1 VDPRY
6 RIPTAKPSGFGVFLP
21 SETLSVGYVSKGSI
35 EPLSSVV
42 SEDSLVTSPGTD
54 PEREDLV
61 FGHRIDWETTSA
73 VKFEGL
79 STTTARELLD
89 AGYVDPEAS
98 CGASPTMEEMVA
110 FMERY
115 GESAPESAGEMSAH
129 GRMLAPDRPDGGVV
143 IEGLKY
149 LGPTSDE
156 FIREF
161 AALFYEA
168 ESFMLEKDLHG
179 RCWFA

>member
-1 VDPRY
+1 MTP
-6 RIPTAKPSGFGVFLP
+6 
-21 SETLSVGYVSKGSI
+21 VS
-35 EPLSSVV
+35 
-42 SEDSLVTSPGTD
+42 TD
-54 PEREDLV
+54 PEREEIV
-61 FGHRIDWETTSA
+61 FGHRIDWETTSE
-73 VKFEGL
+73 VKFENL
-79 STTTARELLD
+79 STATARELLD
-89 AGYVDPEAS
+89 AEYMDPEAT

-115 GESAPESAGEMSAH
+115 GEDATPESEGEMSAH
-129 GRMLAPDRPDGGVV
+129 GRVLAPDHHDGGVV

-156 FIREF
+156 FVREF

>member
-1 VDPRY
+1 M
-6 RIPTAKPSGFGVFLP
+6 TS
-21 SETLSVGYVSKGSI
+21 LS
-35 EPLSSVV
+35 
-42 SEDSLVTSPGTD
+42 TD
-54 PEREDLV
+54 PEREQLV
-61 FGHRIDWETTSA
+61 FGHWIDWETTSE
-73 VKFEGL
+73 VKFENL
-79 STTTARELLD
+79 STATARELLD
-89 AGYVDPEAS
+89 AEYMDPEAT

-115 GESAPESAGEMSAH
+115 GEDATPESEGEMSAH
-129 GRMLAPDRPDGGVV
+129 GRVLAPDHHDGGVV

-156 FIREF
+156 FVREF

>member
-1 VDPRY
+1 V
-6 RIPTAKPSGFGVFLP
+6 
-21 SETLSVGYVSKGSI
+21 
-35 EPLSSVV
+35 
-42 SEDSLVTSPGTD
+42 VTSLSTD
-54 PEREDLV
+54 PEREQLV
-61 FGHRIDWETTSA
+61 FGHRIDWDTTSA

-79 STTTARELLD
+79 PTATARELLD
-89 AGYVDPEAS
+89 AGYMNPEAT
-98 CGASPTMEEMVA
+98 CGASPTMGEMVA

-115 GESAPESAGEMSAH
+115 GKDAIPESEGEMSAH
-129 GRMLAPDRPDGGVV
+129 GRVLAPDHPDGGVV

-149 LGPTSDE
+149 LGPTSDT
-156 FIREF
+156 FVREF

>member
-1 VDPRY
+1 MTP
-6 RIPTAKPSGFGVFLP
+6 
-21 SETLSVGYVSKGSI
+21 VS
-35 EPLSSVV
+35 
-42 SEDSLVTSPGTD
+42 TD
-54 PEREDLV
+54 PEREEIV
-61 FGHRIDWETTSA
+61 FGHRIDWETTSE
-73 VKFEGL
+73 VKFENL
-79 STTTARELLD
+79 STATARELLD
-89 AGYVDPEAS
+89 AEYMDPEAT

-115 GESAPESAGEMSAH
+115 GEGATPEREGEMSAH
-129 GRMLAPDRPDGGVV
+129 GRVLAPDHHDGGVV

-156 FIREF
+156 FVREF

>member
-1 VDPRY
+1 MTP
-6 RIPTAKPSGFGVFLP
+6 
-21 SETLSVGYVSKGSI
+21 VS
-35 EPLSSVV
+35 
-42 SEDSLVTSPGTD
+42 TD
-54 PEREDLV
+54 PEREQLV
-61 FGHRIDWETTSA
+61 FGHRIDWNTTSE

-79 STTTARELLD
+79 PTATARELLD
-89 AGYVDPEAS
+89 AKYVDPEAT

-115 GESAPESAGEMSAH
+115 GEDATPEREGEMSAH
-129 GRMLAPDRPDGGVV
+129 DRVLAPDHPDGGIV

-149 LGPTSDE
+149 LGPTSDG
-156 FIREF
+156 FVREF